1 MMVILSQVHKTEQKG
16 VMQMYNTSK
25 LKGRIVE
32 KFGSQTAFA
41 AAVHRPKGYIS
52 QYMNGKVF
60 LDQRTIDE
68 WANVL
73 EIPGTEICTY
83 FFAK

>member
-1 MMVILSQVHKTEQKG
+1 MF
-16 VMQMYNTSK
+16 NTSK
-25 LKGRIVE
+25 LKGRVIE

-52 QYMNGKVF
+52 QYMNGKVS

-68 WANVL
+68 WAQVL
-73 EIPGTEICTY
+73 EIPGREISAY
-83 FFAK
+83 FFTK